1 MSRLWLIGGAAFV
14 GVLLVASIVIAVA
27 RQPSPLAE
35 GTPERTVQ
43 LFLKALRDE
52 DFKSAYGLLSTD
64 RRTECTVE
72 EFAFR
77 GLDGRQELRDSRVTL
92 KDTKPLNGSTI
103 VASRVT
109 RVQSRGP
116 FGTSEYTHEQSFTLV
131 REDGRWSV
139 DQYTWPYFG
148 CGNPRFPQPAVPKP
162 VAPAGPPSATPT
174 ATTTASGAPD
184 ATKGRST
191 P

>member
-52 DFKSAYGLLSTD
+52 DFKSAYGLLTAD

-116 FGTSEYTHEQSFTLV
+116 FGTSEYTRQHSYTLAKENGV
-131 REDGRWSV
+131 WQFSEV
-139 DQYTWPYFG
+139 PKWPYLECWG
-148 CGNPRFPQPAVPKP
+148 PQRE
-162 VAPAGPPSATPT
+162 PPTPT
-174 ATTTASGAPD
+174 PASPPDRTAEPAATTTATS
-184 ATKGRST
+184 
-191 P
+191 